1 MFELLYQRND
11 GKNCGSSRRGGN
23 IGMIYKSGK
32 PSVVKRETT
41 FILNETPTLGVFWVD
56 NSHMHK
62 DIVFFNITKYGYKY
76 CYGYDHA
83 KPSSLRHSPRIIY
96 ICEAENKDRYVVF
109 IVYEDDVVRLRLSIN
124 TNYDSSLS
132 LTISSIDSWET
143 VCYCFF
149 HQISLMQYDN
159 PDQNRANPEEVIEY
173 VKKVFSDK

>member
-1 MFELLYQRND
+1 MFESFYQRNG
-11 GKNCGSSRRGGN
+11 GKNSFSSRIGGN
-23 IGMIYKSGK
+23 IGMFSQSLK
-32 PSVVKRETT
+32 PLRVKRDET
-41 FILNETPTLGVFWVD
+41 FIVNETLTLDVFWVD

-62 DIVFFNITKYGYKY
+62 DIVFFNITEHGYKC

-96 ICEAENKDRYVVF
+96 ICEAENKNSYVVF

-143 VCYCFF
+143 VCYSFF
-149 HQISLMQYDN
+149 HKISLMQYDN
-159 PDQNRANPEEVIEY
+159 PDQNRANPVDVIKY
-173 VKKVFSDK
+173 VKEVFNK